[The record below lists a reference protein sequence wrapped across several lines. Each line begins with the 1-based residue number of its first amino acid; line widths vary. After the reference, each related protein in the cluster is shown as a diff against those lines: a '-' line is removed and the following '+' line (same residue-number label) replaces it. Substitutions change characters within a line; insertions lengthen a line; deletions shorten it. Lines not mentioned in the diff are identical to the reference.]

1 MPPMRKNRKGQ
12 MAKALGRLTERG
24 TSVHVAT
31 LTPKDWKPLFALIP
45 RIEEKQG
52 IGKWKHPKEEDG
64 VIVIPYCELGSTEL
78 EFLELVY
85 GLQLVI
91 EFNWPDWDKSG
102 KIANKDPGGLNL
114 LTLLKLLT
122 RIVRR
127 DRYCEG
133 TLRTALTDGR
143 MLGILKAIRLRVEE
157 RKVP

>member
-1 MPPMRKNRKGQ
+1 MKKNRRGQ
-12 MAKALGRLTERG
+12 MGKALGRLTGKE

-45 RIEEKQG
+45 RIKEKQG

-64 VIVIPYCELGSTEL
+64 VFVMPYCESGSTEL

-102 KIANKDPGGLNL
+102 KIAKKNPDDLNL

-133 TLRTALTDGR
+133 ALRTALSDGR
-143 MLGILKAIRLRVEE
+143 MLGILKAIRARVKEGNLA
-157 RKVP
+157 

>member
-1 MPPMRKNRKGQ
+1 
-12 MAKALGRLTERG
+12 MAKALGRLTEKE

-31 LTPKDWKPLFALIP
+31 LSPKDWKPLFALIP
-45 RIEEKQG
+45 RMKAKKG
-52 IGKWKHPKEEDG
+52 FGKWKQPKEEDG
-64 VIVIPYCELGSTEL
+64 VFVMPYYDLGNTEL
-78 EFLELVY
+78 KFLELVY

-102 KIANKDPGGLNL
+102 KIAKKDPDDLNL

-133 TLRTALTDGR
+133 ALRAALNDGR

-157 RKVP
+157 SNVP

>member
-1 MPPMRKNRKGQ
+1 MKKNRKGQ
-12 MAKALGRLTERG
+12 ASKKLGRLTEKE

-45 RIEEKQG
+45 RIQAKKG
-52 IGKWKHPKEEDG
+52 LGKLKYPKKEDG
-64 VIVIPYCELGSTEL
+64 VFVMPYCEPGRTEL

-102 KIANKDPGGLNL
+102 KIAKKDPDDLNL

-133 TLRTALTDGR
+133 ALRTALSDGR

-157 RKVP
+157 SNVP